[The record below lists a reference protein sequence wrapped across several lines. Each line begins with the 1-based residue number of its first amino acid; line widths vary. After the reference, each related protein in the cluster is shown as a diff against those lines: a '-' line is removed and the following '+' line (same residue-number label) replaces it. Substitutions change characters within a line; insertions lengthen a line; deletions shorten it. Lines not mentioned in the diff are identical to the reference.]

1 MKTILL
7 TGISGILGQILY
19 KGLKGQYDIY
29 GLDIKIEED
38 AKNFKAD
45 VSDFEALTKVFEKLP
60 SIDAIVHFA
69 ADPYPFAHWD
79 LTLQHNVIGTKN
91 IYECAKVYGVPKV
104 VFASSTHAVG
114 KYPGYPQ
121 RIEGKE
127 FLTTADPV
135 RPDEF
140 YGLSKAM
147 NELNGQMYSDL
158 FNISSINLRIG
169 HTTADTNPD
178 HDLDKL
184 ELYEDDL
191 VDIVQKSIESNVK
204 FGIYFAV
211 SDNPG
216 RFLDIEN
223 AKKDLGYD
231 PKKRS

>member
-19 KGLKGQYDIY
+19 KSLKEQYEIY
-29 GLDIKIEED
+29 GIDIKSTDPNHVYE
-38 AKNFKAD
+38 AD
-45 VSDFEALTKVFEKLP
+45 VSNFDQLKSVFDQLP
-60 SIDAIVHFA
+60 RLDAIVHFA

-91 IYECAKVYGVPKV
+91 IYECAKVFNVPKV
-104 VFASSTHAVG
+104 VFASSTHVVG

-121 RIEGKE
+121 KIEGKE
-127 FLTTADPV
+127 FVKTSDPV

-147 NELNGQMYSDL
+147 SELNGQMYSDL
-158 FNISSINLRIG
+158 FGISSINLRIG
-169 HTTADTNPD
+169 HTTADTSPD
-178 HDLDKL
+178 HNLDKL
-184 ELYEDDL
+184 ELYGDDL
-191 VDIVQKSIESNVK
+191 VDLVQKSLEADIK

-216 RFLDIEN
+216 RFLDLEN
-223 AKKDLGYD
+223 AKRDLGYN
-231 PKKRS
+231 PRPR